1 MTTEARGEVFDLGY
15 RHYEG
20 PREGRA
26 AARRAVWKNGVR
38 TAFGLGRGAR
48 AKILPGLFVFALL
61 ITALILAIMAA
72 TLDRVAPDLG
82 TVIDI
87 PSHSDYYGIVSIIL
101 MIFAA
106 IIAPELL
113 CSDRRDGVISLYMVR
128 PLSATDYVL
137 SRWLAF
143 FAITIAVLYLG
154 QIFMLVGLTLGASEP
169 LTYLREN
176 WLDIPRFLG
185 AGLAV
190 ALFTTTIPMAVAAF
204 TTRRAYAAAFV
215 IGLFMISGTVA
226 SSISQGLQH
235 EGFEVAR
242 WVAMLD
248 LGNAPIHINDI
259 IFDELSSITSSD
271 PARHVHAA
279 FRVLWYAVLTFG
291 PALILW
297 QRYRRLGL

>member
-15 RHYEG
+15 RHYDG
-20 PREGRA
+20 PREGRTG
-26 AARRAVWKNGVR
+26 ARRALWKNGLR
-38 TAFGLGRGAR
+38 TALGLGRGGR

-61 ITALILAIMAA
+61 ITALILALLAA
-72 TLDRVAPDLG
+72 NLDRLTGMDL
-82 TVIDI
+82 I

-113 CSDRRDGVISLYMVR
+113 CSDRRDGAISLYLVR
-128 PLSATDYVL
+128 PLTPTDYVL
-137 SRWLAF
+137 GRWLAF
-143 FAITIAVLYLG
+143 FTLTLAILYLG
-154 QIFMLVGLTLGASEP
+154 QIFMLVGLTLGAAEP
-169 LTYLREN
+169 LTHLREN

-185 AGLAV
+185 AGFAV
-190 ALFTTTIPMAVAAF
+190 ALFTTTIPMAVASF

-215 IGLFMISGTVA
+215 IGLFMISGAVA
-226 SSISQGLQH
+226 SSLAQGLQH

-248 LGNAPIHINDI
+248 IGNAPIHINDL
-259 IFDELSSITSSD
+259 IFNETSSVTAQD
-271 PARHVHAA
+271 PARNVPAVL
-279 FRVLWYAVLTFG
+279 RVLWYVILTFG

-297 QRYRRLGL
+297 RRYVRLGL